1 MSPTVRYHTQ
11 ALRELFHSQRIA
23 TMEQLKQHLGTDV
36 AVTVFRKLKELS
48 YETSY
53 SHNGRYYTLAE
64 IARFDELGLWS
75 YRSVWFSKHGTLLRT
90 AQVLVETSHAGYFAS
105 ELKGILHVEVKH
117 GLRKLVEQ
125 GHLAR
130 EQFQNRWLY
139 CSPDLHRRQQQ
150 RHARH
155 MAEAVG
161 LPPRPPPEEALADEV
176 KAAIIIFFSLLDEKL
191 RRLYAGLEAL
201 KWGHGGNRRIADL
214 LGLDE
219 KTVARGRRELLE
231 REITAERVR
240 RPGGGR
246 PPVKKGRHK

>member
-1 MSPTVRYHTQ
+1 MSPAVRYPVQ
-11 ALRELFHSQRIA
+11 GLRELFHTERIA
-23 TMEQLKQHLGTDV
+23 TMEQLKRCLGTNV
-36 AVTVFRKLKELS
+36 RVTVFRKLKELS
-48 YETSY
+48 YRTSY
-53 SHNGRYYTLAE
+53 SHRGRYYTLAE

-90 AQVLVETSHAGYFAS
+90 SRVLVETSDAGYFAS
-105 ELKGILHVEVKH
+105 ELKDLLHVEVKH
-117 GLRKLVEQ
+117 ALRKLAERGNLV
-125 GHLAR
+125 R
-130 EQFQNRWLY
+130 EQVQNRWLY

-150 RHARH
+150 RHTRH
-155 MAEAVG
+155 LTGLGRLPLRPLSEEAV
-161 LPPRPPPEEALADEV
+161 PDKV

-219 KTVARGRRELLE
+219 KTVARGRQELLE
-231 REITAERVR
+231 RDIVTDRVR

-246 PPVKKGRHK
+246 PPKKGGHHK

>member
-1 MSPTVRYHTQ
+1 MSPIVRYPVQ
-11 ALRELFHSQRIA
+11 ALRELFQSQRIA

-36 AVTVFRKLKELS
+36 EVTVFRKLKELF
-48 YETSY
+48 YHASY
-53 SHNGRYYTLAE
+53 SHNGRYYTLSE
-64 IARFDELGLWS
+64 IAHFDELGLWS
-75 YRSVWFSKHGTLLRT
+75 YRSVWFSRHGTLLRT
-90 AQVLVETSHAGYFAS
+90 SQVLVETSDAGYFAT
-105 ELKGILHVEVKH
+105 ELKELLHVEVKH
-117 GLRKLVEQ
+117 ALRKLVER

-130 EQFQNRWLY
+130 EQVQNRWLY
-139 CSPDLHRRQQQ
+139 CSADPHRRQQQ

-155 MAEAVG
+155 VAEVGG
-161 LPPRPPPEEALADEV
+161 LPLRPLSEEVLADEV

-201 KWGHGGNRRIADL
+201 KWGYGGNRRIADL

-231 REITAERVR
+231 QGITADRVR

-246 PPVKKGRHK
+246 PPIKKGRQE